1 MNCVEQIVD
10 IDVLLAEAELLTV
23 EAPLAARAAPVVEA
37 VAERAPVEAQ
47 KAVDNRRAH
56 TRVAG
61 RSIEWISVARVKY
74 GPEVKVVDLSTGGV
88 LLESDRPLAPGSR
101 QALEI
106 AGVDRSIVVPFGV
119 LRSRISSLGQGGPIY
134 RSACRFTKPLDL
146 PELATVENES
156 LVAAAVGTKS

>member
-1 MNCVEQIVD
+1 MNCVEQILE
-10 IDVLLAEAELLTV
+10 IDELLADDVPLTGGVPAV
-23 EAPLAARAAPVVEA
+23 ETGAGHAAVQAPKAA
-37 VAERAPVEAQ
+37 
-47 KAVDNRRAH
+47 DNRRAH
-56 TRVAG
+56 PRVGG
-61 RSIEWISVARVKY
+61 RSLEWIAVARVKY

-146 PELATVENES
+146 PELSAAES
-156 LVAAAVGTKS
+156 GIPVSASVSAKP